1 MHHAPVRSNSMLQ
14 NPLPTRTA
22 KDVDPAL
29 DFGHNIRMNVRF
41 PHHVT
46 TKEEEIVRRRQDER
60 VMVLIA
66 VNEKKLDF
74 GYRQE

>member
-1 MHHAPVRSNSMLQ
+1 MLQ
-14 NPLPTRTA
+14 KILPTRTT
-22 KDVDPAL
+22 KDVNPAL
-29 DFGHNIRMNVRF
+29 NFGHNIRTSVRF

-60 VMVLIA
+60 VMVLVAIDK
-66 VNEKKLDF
+66 KKLDL

>member
-1 MHHAPVRSNSMLQ
+1 MLQ
-14 NPLPTRTA
+14 KIVPTRAT
-22 KDVDPAL
+22 KDVNPAL
-29 DFGHNIRMNVRF
+29 NFGHNIRTSVRF

-46 TKEEEIVRRRQDER
+46 TKEEEIVRRRQDEG